1 MEKIMAI
8 IDKYML
14 PLADKLNSNK
24 YLTALRD
31 SFMLTLPLIIFGS
44 VFVVLTNLPYL
55 DKLLGADNLAALKLQ
70 LGAASNSTMSVIT
83 IFVVFGIGY
92 NLSKQYEIDSIYGA
106 ATAVASFL
114 ILTPTTLQFGKT
126 AKDVVEGVLPLDRL
140 GAKGMFV
147 GIIGS
152 FIAVEIYRRVV
163 KKNWTIKMPAGVP
176 EAVSKSFS
184 ALIPAFI
191 TLTTFLLVKIAF
203 TFTPWGNVH
212 DFVYKS
218 IQTPLMVL
226 GSGLPATLIAVLCI
240 QLFWFF
246 GLHGQIIVN
255 SVLDPIWR
263 SLSLENLQAYQSG
276 AKHLPH
282 IVNKQFMDTFT
293 VGMGGTGMTL
303 AVIIAIFIFAKSK
316 QLKEL
321 SKLAAPAGIF
331 NVNEPV
337 IFGLPIVL
345 NPMILIPWIVAPLIV
360 TAFTYFVMS
369 IGLVPIP
376 IGVDVPWTVPIFLSG
391 MLATNSVA
399 GGILQL
405 VNLGIVLVIWT
416 PFVII
421 MDRQYKKAENNL
433 KSTIKKNSDSQN
445 SNSKNI
451 KA

>member
-14 PLADKLNSNK
+14 PLADKLNGNK

-31 SFMLTLPLIIFGS
+31 AFMLTLPLIIFGS
-44 VFVVLTNLPYL
+44 VFVVLSNLPYL
-55 DKLLGADNLAALKLQ
+55 DKILGVANLAALKAQ
-70 LGAASNSTMSVIT
+70 LGCASNATMSVLT

-92 NLSKQYEIDSIYGA
+92 NLSKQYKIDAIYGA

-114 ILTPTTLQFGKT
+114 ILTPTTFEFGTK
-126 AKDVVEGVLPLDRL
+126 KIVVDGVLPLDRL

-163 KKNWTIKMPAGVP
+163 AKNWTIKMPEGVP
-176 EAVSKSFS
+176 DAVSKSFS

-191 TLTTFLLVKIAF
+191 TLTTFLLIKIVF

-218 IQTPLMVL
+218 IQAPLMVL

-263 SLSLENLQAYQSG
+263 SLSLENLQAYQAG

-303 AVIIAIFIFAKSK
+303 AVIIAIFAFAKSK

-321 SKLAAPAGIF
+321 AKLAAPAGIF

-345 NPMILIPWIVAPLIV
+345 NPMILIPWIIAPLIV

-405 VNLGIVLVIWT
+405 VNLAIVLVIWS

-421 MDRQYKKAENNL
+421 MDRQYKKAENDL
-433 KSTIKKNSDSQN
+433 KNTIKENSDNKNSN
-445 SNSKNI
+445 IKNI

>member
-1 MEKIMAI
+1 MAI

-31 SFMLTLPLIIFGS
+31 AFMLTLPLIIFGS

-55 DKLLGADNLAALKLQ
+55 DRLLGVSNLAALKGQ
-70 LGAASNSTMSVIT
+70 LGAASNATMSVIT
-83 IFVVFGIGY
+83 LFVVFGIGY
-92 NLSKQYEIDSIYGA
+92 NLSKQYKVDSIYGA

-114 ILTPTTLQFGKT
+114 ILTPTTLQYGKT
-126 AKDVVEGVLPLDRL
+126 ASDVVEGVLPLDRL

-147 GIIGS
+147 GIIAS

-163 KKNWTIKMPAGVP
+163 DKKWIIKMPEGVP

-184 ALIPAFI
+184 ALVPAFI
-191 TLTTFLLVKIAF
+191 TLSIFLIMKVGF
-203 TFTPWGNVH
+203 TFTEWGNVH
-212 DFVYKS
+212 DFVYNI
-218 IQTPLMVL
+218 IQTPLMTL
-226 GSGLPATLIAVLCI
+226 GSGLPATLIAVFCI

-276 AKHLPH
+276 AKALPH

-303 AVIIAIFIFAKSK
+303 AVILAIIFFAKSK

-321 SKLAAPAGIF
+321 SKLAGPAGIF

-345 NPMILIPWIVAPLIV
+345 NPMILIPWIIAPLIV
-360 TAFTYFVMS
+360 TAFTYFVMN

-391 MLATNSVA
+391 ILATNSLA

-405 VNLGIVLVIWT
+405 VNLAIVLVIWS

-421 MDRQYKKAENNL
+421 MDRQYKKAENDI
-433 KSTIKKNSDSQN
+433 KGAVKKNLESKTSQ
-445 SNSKNI
+445 
-451 KA
+451 A

>member
-44 VFVVLTNLPYL
+44 VFVVIANLPYL
-55 DKLLGADNLAALKLQ
+55 DKILGVSNLAALKGQ
-70 LGAASNSTMSVIT
+70 LGAASSATMSAIT
-83 IFVVFGIGY
+83 LFVVFGIGY
-92 NLSKQYEIDSIYGA
+92 NLSKQYKVESLYGA
-106 ATAVASFL
+106 AIAVASFL
-114 ILTPTTLQFGKT
+114 VLTPTVMQYGKT
-126 AKDVVEGVLPLDRL
+126 TKDVVEGVIPLDRL

-147 GIIGS
+147 GIIAA
-152 FIAVEIYRRVV
+152 FIAVEIYRRIIE
-163 KKNWTIKMPAGVP
+163 KNWTIKMPAGVP
-176 EAVSKSFS
+176 DAVSKSFS

-191 TLTTFLLVKIAF
+191 TLSVFLLIKIVF

-212 DFVYKS
+212 DFIYKI
-218 IQTPLMVL
+218 IQTPLMKL
-226 GSGLPATLIAVLCI
+226 GSGLPATLIAVFCI

-263 SLSLENLQAYQSG
+263 SLSLENLQAYQAG

-303 AVIIAIFIFAKSK
+303 AVVLAIFIFGKSK

-321 SKLAAPAGIF
+321 SKLAGPAGIF

-345 NPMILIPWIVAPLIV
+345 NPMILVPWVIAPLIV

-376 IGVDVPWTVPIFLSG
+376 IGVDVPWTVPIFFGG
-391 MLATNSVA
+391 MLATNSLA

-405 VNLGIVLVIWT
+405 VNLAIVLVIWS

-421 MDRQYKKAENNL
+421 MDRQYKKAEKEL
-433 KSTIKKNSDSQN
+433 KSVIKKNSETQN
-445 SNSKNI
+445 L